1 MHSNPRSQQRRA
13 PGGDTESLMEVDEG
27 PINPST
33 PPRHTCIPDEAIQ
46 EVCEGLGFHVRP
58 DYDDSRIGRSLDVV
72 WSIVC
77 RALSQD
83 PDVCQ
88 RLASVDEYR
97 SNVKHMGEKQF
108 IDILRDLAKMNSWR
122 NLLENGT
129 FLSPF
134 CPCTLILFCI
144 LDVFLKQCPVE
155 SSQSRW
161 IESED
166 SVNGT
171 KWLKLLHKSLIVSDR
186 SHHTGMEFG
195 IQRRCCKRAPCDH
208 LQLP

>member
-1 MHSNPRSQQRRA
+1 
-13 PGGDTESLMEVDEG
+13 MEVDEG

-46 EVCEGLGFHVRP
+46 KACERLGLNVRP
-58 DYDDSRIGRSLDVV
+58 DHDDEHIEQSLDVV
-72 WSIVC
+72 RAIV
-77 RALSQD
+77 RGALLQD
-83 PDVCQ
+83 PDVRP
-88 RLASVDEYR
+88 RLASEDEYR

-108 IDILRDLAKMNSWR
+108 IDILRDLAKTNSWR

-134 CPCTLILFCI
+134 GPCTLILFCI
-144 LDVFLKQCPVE
+144 LDVFLKKGPVE

-195 IQRRCCKRAPCDH
+195 FQRRCCKRAPCDH

>member
-1 MHSNPRSQQRRA
+1 MHSNPRNQQRRA

-46 EVCEGLGFHVRP
+46 EASERLGLNVRP
-58 DYDDSRIGRSLDVV
+58 DHDDRFIEQSLDVV
-72 WSIVC
+72 WVIVR

-83 PDVCQ
+83 PDVRQ
-88 RLASVDEYR
+88 RLT
-97 SNVKHMGEKQF
+97 NF
-108 IDILRDLAKMNSWR
+108 WR
-122 NLLENGT
+122 NLLEN
-129 FLSPF
+129 
-134 CPCTLILFCI
+134 
-144 LDVFLKQCPVE
+144 DVFLKQRPVE

-166 SVNGT
+166 SVNGMR
-171 KWLKLLHKSLIVSDR
+171 WLKLLHKSLIVSDR
-186 SHHTGMEFG
+186 SYHTGMEFG

>member
-1 MHSNPRSQQRRA
+1 MHNTCSPPDHDMHSNPSNQQRRA

-33 PPRHTCIPDEAIQ
+33 PPRHTCIPDEVIQ

-122 NLLENGT
+122 NLLEN
-129 FLSPF
+129 
-134 CPCTLILFCI
+134 
-144 LDVFLKQCPVE
+144 DVFLKQCPVE

-161 IESED
+161 IENED
-166 SVNGT
+166 SVNG
-171 KWLKLLHKSLIVSDR
+171 
-186 SHHTGMEFG
+186 MELG